1 MKKII
6 IYTPSYDENSGGRV
20 VLHYL
25 CHLANSIGFESY
37 LVKSTENVL
46 FDFKKPL
53 RSIYRIIRG
62 AISQVTPLKTNK
74 NFNTPVLKR
83 LPKNL
88 DEFMVVYYEQIIGNP
103 LYAKNVIRYMLHYPG
118 YHTGYAFFGFNEYHI
133 LWEDVTNV
141 MDFPHCERQK
151 FPMKVTYMLENIY
164 NKNQS
169 LTHDERIIDCYMIRK
184 GVGKPFDHP
193 NTAIK
198 LDGLSHN
205 QIAKIFKKA
214 KYFYCYD
221 EYTMY
226 TRFAA
231 MCGCIPIVVPDNQ
244 FKKKS
249 DWNISKFM
257 TYGIAYGLDEINNAI
272 EENATLDKLIE
283 EEKNILLKG
292 IEESFTAASVF
303 FKKERYDN
311 FQK

>member
-25 CHLANSIGFESY
+25 CHLANSIGFEAY
-37 LVKSTENVL
+37 LVKSAEITL

-53 RSIYRIIRG
+53 RSIYRILRG
-62 AISQVTPLKTNK
+62 SISLLTPLKTNK

-88 DEFMVVYYEQIIGNP
+88 DDYMVVYYELVIGNP
-103 LYAKNVIRYMLHYPG
+103 LNAKNVIRYMLHFPG

-164 NKNQS
+164 HKNES
-169 LTHDERIIDCYMIRK
+169 LNYDERTVDCFMIRK
-184 GVGKPFDHP
+184 GVGKPFVHP
-193 NTAIK
+193 NSAIK
-198 LDGLSHN
+198 LDGLRHD
-205 QIAKIFKKA
+205 QIAKIFKKSR
-214 KYFYCYD
+214 YFYCYD

-226 TRFAA
+226 CRFAA
-231 MCGCIPIVVPDNQ
+231 MCGCIPIVVPDYES
-244 FKKKS
+244 KKKE
-249 DWNISKFM
+249 DWNISRFV
-257 TYGIAYGLDEINNAI
+257 THGIAYGLEERNKAK
-272 EENATLDKLIE
+272 EENETLEKLIE
-283 EEKNILLKG
+283 EENNILLMG
-292 IEESFTAASVF
+292 IEKSFISASLYFNKV
-303 FKKERYDN
+303 RYDN